1 MTDGIDEHGVPL
13 PQEPWV
19 YSERLIRAMDV
30 AAQIHAAQ
38 LRKHTTIPYLSHL
51 LGTCSIAME
60 YGATEDEAIAALLH
74 DAIEDGEP
82 VEAARATVW
91 TFGDK
96 VGRIVE
102 ACTDSDL
109 HPKPPMRERKEAYL
123 VRLET
128 EDRSVLLVSA
138 SDKLHNARSI
148 VRDLR
153 GVGSA
158 VWDRFSVPKEDT
170 LWYYRELARTYR
182 ANPEHN
188 VALVEELDRT
198 VEEMERLAK
207 VD

>member
-1 MTDGIDEHGVPL
+1 M
-13 PQEPWV
+13 
-19 YSERLIRAMDV
+19 AV

-38 LRKHTTIPYLSHL
+38 IRKHTTIPYLSHL
-51 LGTCSIAME
+51 LGPCSIAME

-91 TFGDK
+91 TFGDE
-96 VGRIVE
+96 VGQIVE
-102 ACTDSDL
+102 GCTDSDA

-123 VRLET
+123 VRLES

-148 VRDLR
+148 VRDIR

-170 LWYYRELARTYR
+170 LWYYRTLVATYQ
-182 ANPEHN
+182 ANPAQNH
-188 VALVEELDRT
+188 ALVGELDRT
-198 VEEMERLAK
+198 VIELEKLAG
-207 VD
+207 